1 MPTAIP
7 SAEDRAI
14 TIIAKQK
21 FHQIFTIPA
30 TDKHGQL
37 KVTYAVLGKQDGDDV
52 PPIMFCGGMFGMRWQ
67 GIYFDWLAEQ
77 EDVRMLV
84 VDR

>member
-1 MPTAIP
+1 MPIAIP
-7 SAEDRAI
+7 SANDRAI
-14 TIIAKQK
+14 AIIAQQK

-30 TDKHGQL
+30 TDKHGPL

-52 PPIMFCGGMFGMRWQ
+52 PTIMFCGGMFGMRYQ
-67 GIYFDWLAEQ
+67 GIYFDWLAGQ

>member
-1 MPTAIP
+1 MPTAIS

-14 TIIAKQK
+14 TIIAPQK

-30 TDKHGQL
+30 TDKHGPL

-52 PPIMFCGGMFGMRWQ
+52 PTIMFCGGMFGMRWQ